1 MIKNSQPFKGSSKMT
16 KTEKTQFIKAT
27 FKDIGFTHI
36 GISKPHILSQ
46 EKIHL
51 NEWITNGHH
60 GSMQW
65 IAKRQDERGD
75 VFQYFP
81 EVKSIISVGL
91 NYYTGRAERNDEKSA
106 ISNYAWGD
114 DYHDVLKLKL
124 YESLKLISQK
134 IPIENYRVCVDTSP
148 VMDKV
153 WAQKSGIG
161 WIGKHTNII
170 TQDYGS
176 WIFIGEL
183 MLDVELDF
191 DSEFSEDLCGSCNA
205 CLDACPTDAIFEPY
219 KLDSNKCISYQ
230 TIEHRGDFDENIN
243 LEDWIYGCDIC
254 QEVCPWNNKF
264 EQESKE
270 EAFQPR
276 MKIINKTNNEWLEL
290 TQDQFSVLM
299 KNSAMKRTKHSGII
313 RNIKK
318 QFNAKIEPNS
328 KNIIPDE

>member
-1 MIKNSQPFKGSSKMT
+1 MTQTEHTKYIKT
-16 KTEKTQFIKAT
+16 ILLKA
-27 FKDIGFTHI
+27 GFTHI
-36 GISKPHILSQ
+36 GISKPEELSQ
-46 EKIHL
+46 EKARL

-65 IAKRQDERGD
+65 IKKRQDERGD
-75 VFQYFP
+75 VFKYFP

-91 NYYTGRAERNDEKSA
+91 NYYTGRAERNKDKSA

-114 DYHDVLKLKL
+114 DYHNVLKSKL
-124 YESLKLISQK
+124 YESLTK
-134 IPIENYRVCVDTSP
+134 INQNIQIKNYRVCVDTSP

-176 WIFIGEL
+176 WIFLGEL
-183 MLDVELDF
+183 MLDVALDI
-191 DSEFSEDLCGSCNA
+191 DSEFYEDLCGSCNA
-205 CLDACPTDAIFEPY
+205 CLEACPTNAIFEPY

-230 TIEHRGDFDENIN
+230 TIEHRGDFEANIN
-243 LEDWIYGCDIC
+243 LDNWIYGCDIC

-276 MKIINKTNNEWLEL
+276 LKIINKTNNKWLEL
-290 TQDQFSVLM
+290 TQSQFSGLM
-299 KNSAMKRTKHSGII
+299 KNSTIKRTKHSGII
-313 RNIKK
+313 RNVKK
-318 QFNAKIEPNS
+318 QFHAKIEPNS
-328 KNIIPDE
+328 KNIISNE